1 MKKRILA
8 ILITVFTTTSHAG
21 FDEGVAAH
29 KAGNYQLAFK
39 EYEPLAKQGDAQA
52 QNNLAE
58 LIVYT
63 PKGDKYGHIL
73 PNFVA
78 YDPVRAFDLFRK
90 AAKQGNADAQFNL
103 GRFYMRGEPVSSR
116 STGSR
121 DLLPDYAQAIS
132 WLSKAAEQGHTKA
145 LRQLGALYYNGK
157 EVTPDYAQ
165 ALSWF
170 IKAAERGDAEAKVTL
185 GAMYYNGK
193 GVPQDYVQAMSWWN
207 KAAEQGN
214 ADAQF
219 NLGAMYFNGQGVTQ
233 DYSQAVSW
241 YSKAATSTDPKIS
254 ANAKKYLVLAQDKIS
269 VISEKPQKI
278 EKKDQQLLVID
289 SNKGSSLKP
298 THPDA
303 KVMREFRKLT
313 AGSCKKIMEKQIF
326 SLASKGD
333 SDAQFCL
340 ALAYSNANYPN
351 PTVEY
356 TKQEIYWLWKSAEQ
370 GNAYALRNLG
380 GIYELGSG
388 VPATPINP
396 AIAYAFYNLAA
407 LADPSVNTRDYYK
420 KEISR
425 ADIKAGNLLAEEM
438 KKPNNL
444 FNAVDRFLRE

>member
-1 MKKRILA
+1 MKKNIFTL
-8 ILITVFTTTSHAG
+8 LIACSITTSHAG

-103 GRFYMRGEPVSSR
+103 GRFYMRGEPVPSR

-157 EVTPDYAQ
+157 EVTQDYAQ

-170 IKAAERGDAEAKVTL
+170 TKAAERGD
-185 GAMYYNGK
+185 
-193 GVPQDYVQAMSWWN
+193 
-207 KAAEQGN
+207 

-219 NLGAMYFNGQGVTQ
+219 NLGAMYFNGQGVIQ

-241 YSKAATSTDPKIS
+241 YSKAATSTDTKIS
-254 ANAKKYLVLAQDKIS
+254 ANAKRYLVLAQDKIS
-269 VISEKPQKI
+269 VSPEKPQKI
-278 EKKDQQLLVID
+278 EKNDQQLLVID
-289 SNKGSSLKP
+289 SNKGGSSDQIQLN
-298 THPDA
+298 A
-303 KVMREFRKLT
+303 KVMPKVAKST
-313 AGSCKKIMEKQIF
+313 SGSCVKDSVQYQSNQNDFLNFETISGLQRYEIFSKERVAELLKDSTASCSEIYDLKQRIAIIKKLIPVRLSHINRINSHLENLEYYELVQLKFAVENELRDSNFQIKKISRERR
-326 SLASKGD
+326 LT
-333 SDAQFCL
+333 L
-340 ALAYSNANYPN
+340 
-351 PTVEY
+351 
-356 TKQEIYWLWKSAEQ
+356 EQ
-370 GNAYALRNLG
+370 
-380 GIYELGSG
+380 
-388 VPATPINP
+388 
-396 AIAYAFYNLAA
+396 
-407 LADPSVNTRDYYK
+407 YK
-420 KEISR
+420 EVIDQR
-425 ADIKAGNLLAEEM
+425 LP
-438 KKPNNL
+438 KP
-444 FNAVDRFLRE
+444 VR